1 MPLASRTT
9 GPGALALLS
18 LLPVLVLGT
27 SPDQRA
33 EAQNAPGLTVQ
44 EEVEEFGGRRIN
56 LLFDGHPAFLLLP
69 KGAEPAEPR
78 GWIWYAPTFQKQYP
92 NARHA
97 FLIKRAFD
105 AGMAVGGVDV
115 GESYGNPEGTRLYAG
130 YHDAVTARFKLAAK
144 AVLLPQSRGG
154 LMLYNWAALHP
165 DQVQRIA
172 GIYTVCDL
180 RSYPGLKNAAAAY
193 HLTEE
198 QLTAE
203 LARHNPIDLLAPL
216 AKAKVPILHIHGD
229 KDKVVPLEKNSGELA
244 TRYRALGGKMELVVV
259 PGKGHEEVDE
269 FFTSERFATFLTTGK

>member
-1 MPLASRTT
+1 MRLKAYPA
-9 GPGALALLS
+9 AVALLS
-18 LLPVLVLGT
+18 LLPALE
-27 SPDQRA
+27 A
-33 EAQNAPGLTVQ
+33 ETQNAPGLTIQ

-56 LLFDGHPAFLLLP
+56 LLFDGHSAFLLLP
-69 KGAEPAEPR
+69 KGTAPADPR
-78 GWIWYAPTFQKQYP
+78 PWVWYAPTFQKQYP
-92 NARHA
+92 NKRHA
-97 FLIKRAFD
+97 FLIQHAFD
-105 AGMAVGGVDV
+105 AGMAFAGVDV

-130 YHDAVTARFKLAAK
+130 FHAALTAQFKLAAK

-180 RSYPGLKNAAAAY
+180 RSYPGLKNAAGAY
-193 HLTEE
+193 QMTEE
-198 QLTAE
+198 QLAAE
-203 LARHNPIDLLAPL
+203 LSRHNPIDLLAPL

-244 TRYRALGGKMELVVV
+244 TRYRALGGRMELVVV

-269 FFTSERFATFLTTGK
+269 FFTSERFVTFLTTGK

>member
-1 MPLASRTT
+1 MNQGAGLAKWM
-9 GPGALALLS
+9 
-18 LLPVLVLGT
+18 LPVLVLGFC
-27 SPDQRA
+27 PHQDNPA
-33 EAQNAPGLTVQ
+33 LKVQ
-44 EEVEEFGGRRIN
+44 EETEEFGGRRIN
-56 LLFDGHPAFLLLP
+56 LLFDGHPAFILLP
-69 KGAEPAEPR
+69 KGEAPVGPR
-78 GWIWYAPTFQKQYP
+78 AWIWYAPTFNKQYP

-97 FLIKRAFD
+97 FLVKHAFE
-105 AGMAVGGVDV
+105 AGMAFAGVDV

-130 YHDAVTARFKLAAK
+130 FHDAVTVRFKLSPK

-198 QLTAE
+198 QMAADLS
-203 LARHNPIDLLAPL
+203 RHNPIDLLAPL

-229 KDKVVPLEKNSGELA
+229 KDKVVPLEKNSAEVA
-244 TRYRALGGKMELVVV
+244 TRYRALGGTMELVVV

-269 FFTSERFATFLTTGK
+269 FFTSERFVTFLTTGK